1 MARLARTAA
10 GRAVRGWRACHAQR
24 WRNARGPGRRRGRI
38 IAATVSVAPTSPHRA
53 ALGVLALCTTI
64 NVVSRGV
71 GESFAVFLLPV
82 ADAFGADRGALTGIY
97 GLYMLVLGLM
107 SPIAGTAFD
116 RLGPRATYSIG
127 LAVFGLAYLL
137 AGSATALWQVYLLVG
152 LGGAVGASLIGMLPA
167 SGLASRWFG
176 ARLPVAMG
184 VLSASLGVGI
194 LLFAPLVHALIE
206 AYGWRTAYR
215 LLGALLL
222 AVWVA
227 TAPLPWRRIAAGAD
241 DVVRARRAAAGSAPA
256 WSIGRALRTSTFW
269 SLFGVMFFT
278 SMSTYAV
285 APQLVAYLVS
295 AGVPPLRAASVYGI
309 VGLASIV
316 GMIGAGALAQ
326 RIGERRVALL
336 SYGSTLAGVAA
347 LAMVRHAEPFAF
359 AALFVLLFGTM
370 QGSRGPL
377 VAVLSARHFAG
388 GSQTG
393 IFGAILL
400 GMGTGGALG
409 AWGSGELY
417 DLTRGYDA
425 SLALSALGAACG
437 LALFLRVPALGG
449 RARAPD

>member
-1 MARLARTAA
+1 MPDR
-10 GRAVRGWRACHAQR
+10 
-24 WRNARGPGRRRGRI
+24 P
-38 IAATVSVAPTSPHRA
+38 APPHRA
-53 ALGVLALCTTI
+53 ALGVLGLCTAI

-82 ADAFGADRGALTGIY
+82 ADAFDADRAALTGIY

-127 LAVFGLAYLL
+127 LAVFGGATLL
-137 AGSATALWQVYLLVG
+137 AGSADALWQIYLLVG
-152 LGGAVGASLIGMLPA
+152 LGGAVGASMIGMLPA

-176 ARLPVAMG
+176 ARLPIAMG

-194 LLFAPLVHALIE
+194 LAFAPVVHALID
-206 AYGWRTAYR
+206 AFGWRTAYR

-222 AVWVA
+222 AVLVA
-227 TAPLPWRRIAAGAD
+227 IAPLPWRRIAAGAD
-241 DVVRARRAAAGSAPA
+241 DVTRARRAAAAAGPA
-256 WSIGRALRTSTFW
+256 WSIGRALRTPTFW

-285 APQLVAYLVS
+285 APQLVAYLVA
-295 AGVPPLRAASVYGI
+295 AGLSPLAAATVYGT

-326 RIGERRVALL
+326 RIGERRVAML

-347 LAMVRHAEPFAF
+347 LACVPLAAPALFAT
-359 AALFVLLFGTM
+359 LFVLLFGTM

-409 AWGSGELY
+409 AWGSGALF
-417 DLTRGYDA
+417 DLAGGYGA
-425 SLALSALGAACG
+425 SLSLSALGAVCG

-449 RARAPD
+449 HPRAPD

>member
-1 MARLARTAA
+1 MPDR
-10 GRAVRGWRACHAQR
+10 
-24 WRNARGPGRRRGRI
+24 P
-38 IAATVSVAPTSPHRA
+38 APSHRA
-53 ALGVLALCTTI
+53 ALGVLGLCTAI

-137 AGSATALWQVYLLVG
+137 AGSVTALWQVYLLVG

-241 DVVRARRAAAGSAPA
+241 DVVRARSAAAGSAPA
-256 WSIGRALRTSTFW
+256 WSIRRALGTSTFW

-347 LAMVRHAEPFAF
+347 LAMVRHAEPLAF

-449 RARAPD
+449 RARASG

>member
-1 MARLARTAA
+1 MPDR
-10 GRAVRGWRACHAQR
+10 
-24 WRNARGPGRRRGRI
+24 P
-38 IAATVSVAPTSPHRA
+38 APTHRA

-64 NVVSRGV
+64 NIVSRGV

-82 ADAFGADRGALTGIY
+82 AEAFDADRGALTGIY

-107 SPIAGTAFD
+107 SPIAGTVFD
-116 RLGPRATYSIG
+116 RLGPRAAYTLG
-127 LAVFGLAYLL
+127 LAVFGGAYLL
-137 AGSATALWQVYLLVG
+137 AGSVDALWQVYLLVG
-152 LGGAVGASLIGMLPA
+152 LGGAIGASMIGMLPA

-176 ARLPVAMG
+176 AGLPIAMG

-194 LLFAPLVHALIE
+194 LVFAPAVHALID
-206 AYGWRTAYR
+206 AFGWRAAYR
-215 LLGALLL
+215 MLGALLL
-222 AVWVA
+222 AVLAV
-227 TAPLPWRRIAAGAD
+227 TVLLPWRRIAAGAD
-241 DVVRARRAAAGSAPA
+241 DVVLARRAAAARGPA
-256 WSIGRALRTSTFW
+256 WSIRRALRTPTFW
-269 SLFGVMFFT
+269 ALFGVMFCT
-278 SMSTYAV
+278 SLSTYAV

-295 AGVPPLRAASVYGI
+295 AGLSPLAAASVYGT

-326 RIGERRVALL
+326 RIGERRVATL

-347 LAMVRHAEPFAF
+347 LAMVPHAAPVPFAV
-359 AALFVLLFGTM
+359 AFVLLFGTM

-393 IFGAILL
+393 IFGSILL

-409 AWGSGELY
+409 AWGSGHLF
-417 DLTRGYDA
+417 DLTGGYGA

-437 LALFLRVPALGG
+437 LALFLRVPALGA
-449 RARAPD
+449 AR

>member
-1 MARLARTAA
+1 
-10 GRAVRGWRACHAQR
+10 
-24 WRNARGPGRRRGRI
+24 
-38 IAATVSVAPTSPHRA
+38 
-53 ALGVLALCTTI
+53 VLALCTTI

-82 ADAFGADRGALTGIY
+82 AEAFGADRGALTGVY

-107 SPIAGTAFD
+107 SPIAGIAFD
-116 RLGPRATYSIG
+116 RLGPRATYAIG

-137 AGSATALWQVYLLVG
+137 AGSVDALWQVYLLVG
-152 LGGAVGASLIGMLPA
+152 LGGAVGASMIGMLPA

-194 LLFAPLVHALIE
+194 LLFAPLVHALID
-206 AYGWRTAYR
+206 AYGWRAAYR
-215 LLGALLL
+215 VLGALLL
-222 AVWVA
+222 VVLAA
-227 TAPLPWRRIAAGAD
+227 TVPLPWRRIAAGAD
-241 DVVRARRAAAGSAPA
+241 DVARARRAAAASAPA
-256 WSIGRALRTSTFW
+256 WSIGRALRTPTFW

-295 AGVPPLRAASVYGI
+295 AGVPPLRAASVYGT

-326 RIGERRVALL
+326 RIGERRVAML

-347 LAMVRHAEPFAF
+347 LAMVRHAEPLAF

-417 DLTRGYDA
+417 DLTRDYDA

-437 LALFLRVPALGG
+437 LALFLRVPVLGG
-449 RARAPD
+449 GRPGPAAADSAR